1 MKPHAEIHFKRAWER
16 RFSFFRDT
24 TLMIRTG
31 ILGLG
36 THWDDRYGPV
46 LKSLR
51 QRMNV
56 RAVYNCVTNRAEQI
70 ASEMGAN
77 VVQGIRSL
85 MERSD
90 IQAVLWIDPAW
101 HGIYPLQAAL
111 SYGKPIFLGG
121 SIQAPLAD
129 WKSLYTTV
137 QSQGLTVIPELSR
150 RYTPATSR
158 LHELMATKLGKPQ
171 HISIQLTPS
180 LHDAGDSP
188 HFAIGTDRL
197 MNLMD
202 WCRYVMRARPAKLH
216 YVTAMDAAQHEWES
230 AIEIEFHQRTPAASP
245 PVAELTL
252 AKTPLEPSE
261 CPPGQSAGMITEPVR
276 IDIRCEQGR
285 ATIIDPVTIT
295 WEANCE
301 PVAECLKTERT
312 DLEVMLD
319 LFCRRV
325 VGGLI
330 PVADLGDICR
340 SLTMVDAVRRSYE
353 TRQSI
358 VLNGEL

>member
-1 MKPHAEIHFKRAWER
+1 MIH
-16 RFSFFRDT
+16 
-24 TLMIRTG
+24 TG

-36 THWDDRYGPV
+36 AHWDDRYGPV
-46 LKSLR
+46 LKALR
-51 QRMNV
+51 QRISV

-70 ASEMGAN
+70 ASELGAN
-77 VVQGIRSL
+77 VVQGVRSL

-129 WKSLYTTV
+129 WQALYATV
-137 QSQGLTVIPELSR
+137 QSQGLTVIPELGR

-158 LHELMATKLGKPQ
+158 LHELMATQLGKAQ
-171 HISIQLTPS
+171 HISIQLASSRQISDETP
-180 LHDAGDSP
+180 HGD
-188 HFAIGTDRL
+188 IDNDLL

-202 WCRYVMRARPAKLH
+202 WCRYVMRARPAQLRH
-216 YVTAMDAAQHEWES
+216 VTAMEQGGSEWTS
-230 AIEIEFHQRTPAASP
+230 TIEIVFHQRTFTASP
-245 PVAELTL
+245 PVAELTFVNSGV
-252 AKTPLEPSE
+252 EPSE
-261 CPPGQSAGMITEPVR
+261 ESKVKTAEPVR
-276 IDIRCEQGR
+276 IEIRCEQGR
-285 ATIIDPVTIT
+285 ATIIDPVTIVWQT
-295 WEANCE
+295 NSS
-301 PVAECLKTERT
+301 PVTECLQSERT
-312 DLEVMLD
+312 ELEVMFD

-340 SLTMVDAVRRSYE
+340 SLYMVEAARRSYE
-353 TRQSI
+353 TRQAI
-358 VLNGEL
+358 VLNGESTMNN